1 LPAHQDNHYD
11 SGSAPSSEQGRR
23 HVAPG
28 SQRDNP
34 DVPASPG
41 HTGQPENTAP
51 RQETPPPK
59 PAPLGGRPAD
69 SIRAALLIA
78 ACISVV
84 WIAGQWLQ
92 APPALIWA
100 GALVSTVCCW
110 AVGALPEPTATLL
123 FFLAAVVFHIAPP
136 TVVFSGFTSTAWWLM
151 FGGAVTG
158 VALRSTGLAL
168 RLADI
173 IFHKRVGTYPQV
185 ITTVALSAVGLAFL
199 MPSTTGR
206 VLLLMPIVL
215 ALADRLGFAPGS
227 NGRIGMVLT
236 VAAASYMPPTS
247 ILPANIPNSVLLGA
261 ASSLYGINLSYGSYL
276 LLHFPVLGVLK
287 TVVLIWVICRCSR
300 KAGRSPQAASAARDG
315 AAGARAG
322 DHPGAGRGGL
332 RHRCLARHFARVDLA
347 GGVHRLPA
355 AGHRAGIAQ
364 GLTEQVHLVPLIYV
378 AGFLGLGAVVE
389 STGLGSAISAGLLH
403 WLPMTPG
410 HTAANVGT
418 IGAMGAVM
426 GMLSTLPALPAVLTP
441 LAADLAKATGLPLES
456 VLMLQ
461 VPVFSTVFFPYQ
473 SPPIVIAM
481 QLGGVGL
488 RHGTRLCL
496 TMAAITIVALLPLDY
511 LWWRL
516 LGYLP

>member
-1 LPAHQDNHYD
+1 M
-11 SGSAPSSEQGRR
+11 SATPGRADARPDMPPS
-23 HVAPG
+23 P
-28 SQRDNP
+28 P
-34 DVPASPG
+34 PPK
-41 HTGQPENTAP
+41 
-51 RQETPPPK
+51 PPK
-59 PAPLGGRPAD
+59 PAPLAGNPRD
-69 SIRAALLIA
+69 SIRAALLIG
-78 ACISVV
+78 ACIGLV
-84 WIAGQWLQ
+84 WLAGSAVH
-92 APPALIWA
+92 APPPLIWA
-100 GALVSTVCCW
+100 GALVLSTVCCW
-110 AVGALPEPTATLL
+110 AVGVLPEPTATLL
-123 FFLAAVVFHIAPP
+123 FFLSAVVFHIAPP

-158 VALRSTGLAL
+158 VALRNTGLAL

-185 ITTVALSAVGLAFL
+185 ITTVAISAVGLAFL

-215 ALADRLGFAPGS
+215 ALSDRLGFAPGS
-227 NGRIGMVLT
+227 NGRIGMVMT
-236 VAAASYMPPTS
+236 VALASYMPPTA

-261 ASSLYGINLSYGSYL
+261 ANSLYHINLSYGSYL

-287 TVVLIWVICRCSR
+287 TFVLIWMICKLFPENGPMKPQPATVRTVMGPQERVLAVILALAVAGFATDAWHGISPAWISLAACIICLLPGVGLVPP
-300 KAGRSPQAASAARDG
+300 KALADG
-315 AAGARAG
+315 
-322 DHPGAGRGGL
+322 
-332 RHRCLARHFARVDLA
+332 V
-347 GGVHRLPA
+347 
-355 AGHRAGIAQ
+355 Q
-364 GLTEQVHLVPLIYV
+364 LVPLIYV

-403 WLPMTPG
+403 VLPLTPG
-410 HTAANVGT
+410 QTAANVGT
-418 IGAMGAVM
+418 ISAMGALL

-441 LAADLAKATGLPLES
+441 LARDLASATGLSLES

-496 TMAAITIVALLPLDY
+496 AMAGVTLVVLLPLDY
-511 LWWRL
+511 LWWKL

>member
-1 LPAHQDNHYD
+1 
-11 SGSAPSSEQGRR
+11 
-23 HVAPG
+23 
-28 SQRDNP
+28 
-34 DVPASPG
+34 
-41 HTGQPENTAP
+41 
-51 RQETPPPK
+51 
-59 PAPLGGRPAD
+59 
-69 SIRAALLIA
+69 LLIA

-100 GALVSTVCCW
+100 GALVLSTVCCW

-158 VALRSTGLAL
+158 VALRNTGLAL

-300 KAGRSPQAASAARDG
+300 KAGRSRRKPPASARRWGRRSARWRSSWRWPW
-315 AAGARAG
+315 RASPRM
-322 DHPGAGRGGL
+322 PGMAFRPRGS
-332 RHRCLARHFARVDLA
+332 RWR
-347 GGVHRLPA
+347 
-355 AGHRAGIAQ
+355 RA
-364 GLTEQVHLVPLIYV
+364 
-378 AGFLGLGAVVE
+378 
-389 STGLGSAISAGLLH
+389 SSACCRASG
-403 WLPMTPG
+403 WYRPRP
-410 HTAANVGT
+410 
-418 IGAMGAVM
+418 
-426 GMLSTLPALPAVLTP
+426 
-441 LAADLAKATGLPLES
+441 
-456 VLMLQ
+456 
-461 VPVFSTVFFPYQ
+461 
-473 SPPIVIAM
+473 
-481 QLGGVGL
+481 
-488 RHGTRLCL
+488 
-496 TMAAITIVALLPLDY
+496 
-511 LWWRL
+511 
-516 LGYLP
+516 

>member
-1 LPAHQDNHYD
+1 MSASSGHSGHAEPQQDKQQD
-11 SGSAPSSEQGRR
+11 KQ
-23 HVAPG
+23 
-28 SQRDNP
+28 
-34 DVPASPG
+34 
-41 HTGQPENTAP
+41 
-51 RQETPPPK
+51 QETTPPK

-78 ACISVV
+78 ACTSAV
-84 WIAGQWLQ
+84 WIAGHSLNV
-92 APPALIWA
+92 PPALIWA
-100 GALVSTVCCW
+100 GALVLSTVCCW
-110 AVGALPEPTATLL
+110 AVGVLPEPTATLL
-123 FFLAAVVFHIAPP
+123 FFLSAVIFHIAPP
-136 TVVFSGFTSTAWWLM
+136 KVVFSGFTSTAWWLM

-158 VALRSTGLAL
+158 VALRNTGLAL

-215 ALADRLGFAPGS
+215 ALSDRLGFAPGS

-236 VAAASYMPPTS
+236 TAAASYMPPTA

-261 ASSLYGINLSYGSYL
+261 ASSLYNINLSYGSYL

-287 TVVLIWVICRCSR
+287 TVVLIWVVCRMFPENGPM
-300 KAGRSPQAASAARDG
+300 APQPASARSALG
-315 AAGARAG
+315 AQERMLAIILALAVAGFATDAWHG
-322 DHPGAGRGGL
+322 ISPAWISLAACIVCLLPGIGL
-332 RHRCLARHFARVDLA
+332 VSPKAMA
-347 GGVHRLPA
+347 
-355 AGHRAGIAQ
+355 
-364 GLTEQVHLVPLIYV
+364 EQVHLVPLIYV

-389 STGLGSAISAGLLH
+389 STGLGSAISTGMLH
-403 WLPMTPG
+403 WLPLTPG
-410 HTAANVGT
+410 HTAANVAT
-418 IGAMGAVM
+418 IGAMGSII
-426 GMLSTLPALPAVLTP
+426 GMMSTLPALPAVLTP
-441 LAADLAKATGLPLES
+441 LAGDLARATGLPLES

-461 VPVFSTVFFPYQ
+461 VPVFSTVLFPYQ
-473 SPPIVIAM
+473 SPPIMIAM

-496 TMAAITIVALLPLDY
+496 AMTAITLVVLLPLDY
-511 LWWRL
+511 VWWRL